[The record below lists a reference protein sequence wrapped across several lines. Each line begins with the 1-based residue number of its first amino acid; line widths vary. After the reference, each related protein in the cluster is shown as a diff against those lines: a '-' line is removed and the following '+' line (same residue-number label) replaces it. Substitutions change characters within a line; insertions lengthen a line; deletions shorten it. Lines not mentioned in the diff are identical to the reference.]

1 MIIIM
6 KKNEIL
12 ELNGVEYTLEL
23 NRDSFLK
30 IDQYSNLAESMQVV
44 KKDAYEYIDEVNDE
58 TDPFAEELSDDLIA
72 KTIDN
77 KINTLHKIIERAFWI
92 WLYPNHKLPISKIQ
106 EILKPYFDEDDKFEF
121 ICEKYSE
128 YMQKCVE
135 VRNVYLQEQKNL
147 KALANK

>member
-1 MIIIM
+1 M

-106 EILKPYFDEDDKFEF
+106 EIL
-121 ICEKYSE
+121 
-128 YMQKCVE
+128 
-135 VRNVYLQEQKNL
+135 
-147 KALANK
+147 